1 MKIIKEELQEI
12 KEELPIEFITTFI
25 SKGWDEIGT
34 LKASTEG
41 ILKDFVGAEKVAE
54 ILQDLS
60 DAYLICIG
68 RLQGYLH
75 NAEYID
81 LPEVPAEEEKIEEP
95 VAEEAVEEDEAPAEE
110 DILVEPEVEVEIKPI
125 AEVDDFDLDFDDA
138 EIDAED
144 LSKRHE
150 WLNK

>member
-81 LPEVPAEEEKIEEP
+81 LPEVPAEEKAEEAPIEEVAEEPAEEP
-95 VAEEAVEEDEAPAEE
+95 VETE
-110 DILVEPEVEVEIKPI
+110 LSVEPEVEVEIKPI